1 MLMVMVANFVLVFV
15 YSTQAARDL
24 WWSKLMQE
32 SQEEVQKEP
41 PTTNVQVSY
50 QDLIASIEYVSVYC
64 CNAYSSR
71 ILTDRPVLCAVTLIC
86 VHSEKFSDDVLLR
99 VYNRF

>member
-50 QDLIASIEYVSVYC
+50 QDLIASIEYVSVLLQC
-64 CNAYSSR
+64 
-71 ILTDRPVLCAVTLIC
+71 VLVTNTNRSAGLVC
-86 VHSEKFSDDVLLR
+86 SYAHLR
-99 VYNRF
+99 ALGKIFR